1 MLLGPSGI
9 HFEVFIYTTEL
20 KKKKKKRKKERKK
33 KANVPIKE
41 VVAMH
46 CSVSV
51 STHMLKL
58 LVSYGRLGLQ

>member
-9 HFEVFIYTTEL
+9 HFEVFICTTEL
-20 KKKKKKRKKERKK
+20 KKNKV
-33 KANVPIKE
+33 ANAPIK

-51 STHMLKL
+51 STHIVKV
-58 LVSYGRLGLQ
+58 LVSHGKAWTSKREL

>member
-9 HFEVFIYTTEL
+9 HFEVFICTTEL
-20 KKKKKKRKKERKK
+20 KTKNKV
-33 KANVPIKE
+33 ANAPIKE

-51 STHMLKL
+51 STHIVKV
-58 LVSYGRLGLQ
+58 LVSHGKAWTSMREL